1 MSDSHQ
7 ESDMNYHDMM
17 RAVAG
22 RTGLTRRGAD
32 QAVLTTLTVL
42 AESVSA
48 QETRDLLAQ
57 LPKSFRDRVPVS
69 GEKLAMRPI
78 EFIARVADLNENASL
93 DETEAQVRAVF
104 ATLSDA
110 VNRGEMNDIAQE
122 LGADF
127 DDLLGRRARVSEPEL
142 DAEPDAEP
150 DASPAHEPAWEPPSG
165 NNEAQLPRRQPAAT
179 APDAF
184 PSDPTT
190 EPLVHQPL
198 AATVAKVA
206 LRAAIAVPRVLF
218 GLVRLPAAAAVRV
231 RRVAAR

>member
-1 MSDSHQ
+1 
-7 ESDMNYHDMM
+7 MNYHDMM

-57 LPKSFRDRVPVS
+57 LPKSLRERVPVS
-69 GEKLAMRPI
+69 GEKLEMRPI
-78 EFIARVADLNENASL
+78 EFIARVADLNNASL

-127 DDLLGRRARVSEPEL
+127 DDLLGRRARASEP
-142 DAEPDAEP
+142 EP
-150 DASPAHEPAWEPPSG
+150 DASPTDESAPVPASASH
-165 NNEAQLPRRQPAAT
+165 EAQLPGPQPAAT
-179 APDAF
+179 APEV
-184 PSDPTT
+184 SPTDST
-190 EPLVHQPL
+190 TQPPVHQPL
-198 AATVAKVA
+198 PATVAKVA
-206 LRAAIAVPRVLF
+206 LRTAIAVPRALF
-218 GLVRLPAAAAVRV
+218 GLVRLPVAAAVRA
-231 RRVAAR
+231 RRFAAR